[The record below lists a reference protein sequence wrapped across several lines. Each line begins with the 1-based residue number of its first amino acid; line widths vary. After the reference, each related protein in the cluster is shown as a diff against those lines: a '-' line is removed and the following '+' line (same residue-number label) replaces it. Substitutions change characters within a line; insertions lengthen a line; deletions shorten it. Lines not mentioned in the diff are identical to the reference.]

1 MRRTDEHTARRNQLL
16 ETASTLFMEEGYET
30 ASIQQIIDRVGI
42 AKGTFYHY
50 FSSKEDLLNE
60 LIITQ
65 ARGAISQILPI
76 IDRKDMNAAEKFNA
90 FHRSIGV
97 WKMGN
102 KEMIIA
108 AARTLYRDENLVYRK
123 KLNRAS
129 IDIMLDP
136 YTKLIEEGVESGLFD
151 CPYPRDTA
159 ELILNS
165 SVAWGEITV
174 PIMLEASEHPEKR
187 TEFEQKL
194 NAFQKAIERILGAEE
209 GVLDLYPPHLID
221 SFFDT

>member
-1 MRRTDEHTARRNQLL
+1 
-16 ETASTLFMEEGYET
+16 MEEGYES

-65 ARGAISQILPI
+65 AQGAISQILPI
-76 IDRKDMNAAEKFNA
+76 IDRDDMNAAEKFNA

-102 KEMIIA
+102 KEMIIT

-129 IDIMLDP
+129 LDLMIEP
-136 YTKLIEEGVESGLFD
+136 YSRLIEEGVEDGVFD
-151 CPYPRDTA
+151 CAYPRETA
-159 ELILNS
+159 ELILHT
-165 SVAWGEITV
+165 SVAWGDVIV
-174 PIMLEASEHPEKR
+174 PVMLEAFDHTEKR
-187 TEFEQKL
+187 TVVKQKL
-194 NAFQKAIERILGAEE
+194 EAFKKAIERILGAEE

-221 SFFDT
+221 SFFDA